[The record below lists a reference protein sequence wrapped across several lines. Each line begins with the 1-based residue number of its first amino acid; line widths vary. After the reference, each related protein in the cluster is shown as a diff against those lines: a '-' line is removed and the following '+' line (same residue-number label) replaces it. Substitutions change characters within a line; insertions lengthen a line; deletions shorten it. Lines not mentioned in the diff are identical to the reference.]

1 MFCIPLLNWKE
12 SSETTTTFEDF
23 VLAAETADV
32 SGIQEKLS
40 GLPLKARSDNQ
51 LVLSLCEEVRE
62 VREEYEL
69 RIEANRVEITS
80 PSMTG
85 IQHGLSTLKILLFT
99 GKGRLRHGTIA
110 DAPKFEHRG
119 VFLDVSRGKMP
130 TIDYLKSLVSFISDL
145 KYNILQLYFEDKYL
159 LASDPGIGMLTGA
172 YSEEQMRELDGW
184 CQANHIELQPCI
196 QAYSHLKGLLNLP
209 EYSSLSENENLFSF
223 AAGNVKV
230 YEFLDRV
237 FAQVLPWFA
246 STTLN
251 INMDEAY
258 DLGTG
263 CTKDAVAGKGK
274 GEVYLEHIRK
284 VAEIAQRHGARRII
298 IWGDIALRYK
308 ELLTKLPENIIVADW
323 NYNPLEKFPS
333 LDTLHSSGIDF
344 WAAGGVSTWNSLFP
358 RVYNAYTNLINYS
371 SASLRKGAKG
381 FLVTDWGDYGH
392 FQPLGLSLYGYMVGA
407 QQSYHA
413 DLIQPSEIEES
424 SWPLIFP
431 DSRIAEAFRLLMD
444 SNLAPNVQTDFKTMS
459 LYYFFDDLFDGLA
472 MKGNECYPK
481 LVRESFEV
489 LEKNGKEAWDRI
501 NQVLAEKGYPESSFP
516 DQYWEE
522 MFGDAFLTELRFSA
536 RATMYTGRK
545 GMLSLEIKERFASG
559 EVEPDD
565 ILRYINR
572 IKQLYCEFILI
583 RRDFETVWTK
593 RAYWKGIE
601 STLLIFDKAA
611 VQLGE
616 AVRWLS
622 GQYRTMKQGEPSD
635 TTMETYGNG
644 KNYSI
649 LWTAD
654 FRNMWD
660 RAYPW
665 Q

>member
-1 MFCIPLLNWKE
+1 MFCIPITHWME
-12 SSETTTTFEDF
+12 SEETTTRFVDF
-23 VLAAETADV
+23 KLEAEPEV
-32 SGIQEKLS
+32 MSSIKEKLS
-40 GLPLKARSDNQ
+40 GLPIEAHSDNQ
-51 LVLSLCEEVRE
+51 LVLSLREEVRE

-69 RIEANRVEITS
+69 RIEGHRVEIIS
-80 PSMTG
+80 PSLTG
-85 IQHGLSTLKILLFT
+85 IQHGLSTLKLLLFT
-99 GKGRLRHGTIA
+99 GKQMLRHGTIA

-130 TIDYLKSLVSFISDL
+130 TIAYLKSLVSFISDL

-159 LASDPGIGMLTGA
+159 LATDPGIGLLTGA
-172 YSEEQMRELDGW
+172 YSEGQMRELDAW
-184 CQANHIELQPCI
+184 CRANHVELQPCI

-209 EYSSLSENENLFSF
+209 EYSGLSENENLFSF

-237 FAQVLPWFA
+237 FAQVLPWFS
-246 STTLN
+246 STTVN

-263 CTKDAVAGKGK
+263 CTKAAVEGKGK
-274 GEVYLEHIRK
+274 GEVYLEHIRT
-284 VAEIAQRHGARRII
+284 VSGIAQRYGDKKVI

-323 NYNPLEKFPS
+323 NYNPLEKFAS
-333 LDTLHSSGIDF
+333 LETLQESGIDF

-358 RVYNAYTNLINYS
+358 RVYNSYTNLINYS
-371 SASLRKGAKG
+371 RESRLKGAKG

-392 FQPLGLSLYGYMVGA
+392 FQPLGLSLYGYMIGA

-413 DLIQPSEIEES
+413 CSTLPSAIEGNT
-424 SWPLIFP
+424 WPLIFP
-431 DSRIAEAFRLLMD
+431 ESRIAEAFRLLMD

-472 MKGNECYPK
+472 MKGNEHYPR
-481 LVRESFEV
+481 LVRESFEI
-489 LEKNGKEAWDRI
+489 LEKNGTEAWKKI
-501 NQVLAEKGYPESSFP
+501 NAVMTEKGYQDCAFP
-516 DQYWEE
+516 DRYWEE
-522 MFGDAFLTELRFSA
+522 LFGDTFLMELSFSA

-545 GMLSLEIKERFASG
+545 GKLSLEIRERFGSG
-559 EVEPDD
+559 QVEPED
-565 ILRYINR
+565 ILRYVQR

-622 GQYRTMKQGEPSD
+622 GQYRNMKLGEHTD
-635 TTMETYGNG
+635 TTMETYANG